1 MAMASLELDCKI
13 INKLAVQNGQ
23 SARGAW
29 TKQEFVVE
37 YQDGQYSEKAVL
49 LAWGSDRVK
58 DLEGFQVGDHV
69 KVNFKIQAR
78 EYNGRWYNDIR
89 VWKITRNQQDNQN
102 DSYTRPFD
110 TYSPATGN
118 AGTNAS
124 RRASRFHQVSTDEV
138 YGDLSVE
145 STERFAEGDM
155 LRPSSPYAASK
166 AGADLMALSFG
177 RTHGVP
183 VTVSR
188 CTNNYG
194 PRQFPEKLI
203 PLCVVRALAD
213 QPIPLYGDGR
223 NVRDWLEVADHCRA
237 IDLILRGGK
246 AGEGGQ
252 KGHQ

>member
-89 VWKITRNQQDNQN
+89 VWKISRNQQENQN

-118 AGTNAS
+118 AGTNAIPQDII
-124 RRASRFHQVSTDEV
+124 ASTGFGIHEGQEAPAAAPAPTSEDFSS
-138 YGDLSVE
+138 GD
-145 STERFAEGDM
+145 
-155 LRPSSPYAASK
+155 
-166 AGADLMALSFG
+166 DLPF
-177 RTHGVP
+177 
-183 VTVSR
+183 
-188 CTNNYG
+188 
-194 PRQFPEKLI
+194 
-203 PLCVVRALAD
+203 
-213 QPIPLYGDGR
+213 
-223 NVRDWLEVADHCRA
+223 
-237 IDLILRGGK
+237 
-246 AGEGGQ
+246 
-252 KGHQ
+252 